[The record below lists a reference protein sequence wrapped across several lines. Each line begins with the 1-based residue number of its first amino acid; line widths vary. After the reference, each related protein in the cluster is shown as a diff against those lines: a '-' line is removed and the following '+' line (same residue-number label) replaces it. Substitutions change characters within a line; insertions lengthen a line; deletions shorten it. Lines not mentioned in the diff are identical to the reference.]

1 MKDGEMEMEK
11 GTQSLLQPIQMGAWK
26 LRNRIVMAPMTRT
39 FADVQTGVVGH
50 DVVEYYRK
58 RAADGVGLIITE
70 GIVISPRAKG
80 TKGVPGLYTEE
91 QIEGWKK
98 VTDAVH
104 QEGGV
109 IIAQIW
115 HVGRLTHHEIAGGHM
130 PQAPSALR
138 ASGHV
143 HRFGKPY
150 DIPEE
155 MSLADIQEVIQQ
167 YAAAAR
173 NAMLAGFD
181 GVEIH
186 GAHGY
191 LIDQFN
197 SDVSN
202 QRQDRYGG
210 DLSQRLTFMKE
221 VAQAVITEV
230 GTERTIMRFSAL
242 KDDIR
247 EYMWEDPESAVQ
259 TFVEAFKEAGLTM
272 LHPSTMD
279 FSQGITD
286 GKTLHELV
294 RKYWDGM
301 IVGVGNFN
309 RETAAQAVQQGT
321 IDVAAFGR
329 PFLANPDLVSRLYHG
344 EEFIPFDSK
353 SHLQVL
359 V

>member
-1 MKDGEMEMEK
+1 MGERKMKMGN
-11 GTQSLLQPIQMGAWK
+11 QVLLQPIHMGAWK
-26 LRNRIVMAPMTRT
+26 LRNRITMAPMTRT
-39 FADVQTGVVGH
+39 FADDQTGVVGP

-70 GIVISPRAKG
+70 GVVISPRAKG
-80 TKGVPGLYTEE
+80 TKGVPGLFTME

-104 QEGGV
+104 QAGGV
-109 IIAQIW
+109 IVAQIW
-115 HVGRLTHHEIAGGHM
+115 HVGRLSHHEIAGGLP

-138 ASGHV
+138 AEGHV
-143 HRFGKPY
+143 HRLGKPY

-167 YAAAAR
+167 YAQAAR
-173 NAMLAGFD
+173 HARMAGFD

-197 SDVSN
+197 SDTSN
-202 QRQDRYGG
+202 HRQDKYGE
-210 DLSQRLTFMKE
+210 DLRQRLTFMKE
-221 VAQAVITEV
+221 VAKAVISEV
-230 GTERTIMRFSAL
+230 GADRTIMRFSAL
-242 KDDIR
+242 KDDQR
-247 EYMWEDPESAVQ
+247 EYMWEDPVAAVQ

-272 LHPSTMD
+272 LHPSTMNFD
-279 FSQGITD
+279 QVIAE

-294 RKYWDGM
+294 RQYWDG
-301 IVGVGNFN
+301 IIIGVGDLTPD
-309 RETAAQAVQQGT
+309 RAEQAVQDG
-321 IDVAAFGR
+321 IMDVAAFGR
-329 PFLANPDLVSRLYHG
+329 PFLANPDLVSRVTQG
-344 EEFIPFDSK
+344 EDLVAFNGRE
-353 SHLQVL
+353 HLQVL

>member
-1 MKDGEMEMEK
+1 MKMGK
-11 GTQSLLQPIQMGAWK
+11 PLLLQPIHMGAWK
-26 LRNRIVMAPMTRT
+26 LRNRIAMAPMTRT
-39 FADVQTGVVGH
+39 FADDQTGVVGP

-70 GIVISPRAKG
+70 GVAISPRAKG
-80 TKGVPGLYTEE
+80 TKGVPGLFTTE

-104 QEGGV
+104 QAGGV

-115 HVGRLTHHEIAGGHM
+115 HVGRLSHHEITGGVP

-138 ASGHV
+138 AEGHV
-143 HRFGKPY
+143 HRLGKPY

-167 YAAAAR
+167 YAQAAR
-173 NAMLAGFD
+173 YARMAGFD

-197 SDVSN
+197 SDTSN
-202 QRQDRYGG
+202 HRQDKYGG
-210 DLSQRLTFMKE
+210 DLRQRLTFMKE
-221 VAQAVITEV
+221 VAKAVISEA
-230 GTERTIMRFSAL
+230 GADRTIMRFSAL
-242 KDDIR
+242 KDDQR
-247 EYMWEDPESAVQ
+247 EYMWEDPAAAIQ

-272 LHPSTMD
+272 LHPSTMNFD
-279 FSQGITD
+279 QVIAE

-294 RKYWDGM
+294 RQYWDG
-301 IVGVGNFN
+301 IIIGVGDLTPD
-309 RETAAQAVQQGT
+309 RAEQAVQGG
-321 IDVAAFGR
+321 IMDVAAFGR
-329 PFLANPDLVSRLYHG
+329 PFLANPDLVSRVTQG
-344 EEFIPFDSK
+344 EDLVAFNGRE
-353 SHLQVL
+353 HLQVL